1 MKVTASVVAA
11 ASAVALVPPCLG
23 FLPSQSAH
31 IVRSHHAGSGTNADA
46 ASSSTTSPLFVATS
60 ALVDD
65 PTFTRPDTLND
76 GMISEQACTD
86 AASLMRRVNVP
97 VPTTVS
103 ATGEVGI
110 SYIHW
115 PASPAAKRANGGATL
130 PIVLVHGFDSSCL
143 EYRRLGPK
151 LAALGIDAYAVD
163 LLGWGYSQLEGV
175 ESFSAQAKVDAL
187 KGFWT
192 AVGNDAPVCVAGAS
206 LGGAAAIEF
215 ASANPDIVKG
225 SVFIDAQGFVDGVGP
240 MAMLPKPVARLGVK
254 VLKSV
259 PLRSSANTMSYYD
272 ADTYA
277 TDDALKVGRMHC
289 LRDGW
294 EDALVSF
301 MLSGGFSPSQKVA
314 QIEAP
319 SLVLWGRQDEIL
331 EKEFAQR
338 FLDTLPDASLQWI
351 EECGHV
357 PHLEQ
362 PEETAKAIS
371 EFLRSDKFG
380 GITSPAASVSGE
392 LIGGLESDTVK
403 IVGGITG
410 ALAAAAAA
418 ATLGGAEAI
427 FGQIF

>member
-1 MKVTASVVAA
+1 
-11 ASAVALVPPCLG
+11 
-23 FLPSQSAH
+23 
-31 IVRSHHAGSGTNADA
+31 
-46 ASSSTTSPLFVATS
+46 
-60 ALVDD
+60 
-65 PTFTRPDTLND
+65 
-76 GMISEQACTD
+76 MISEQACTD

-97 VPTTVS
+97 VPATVS

-115 PASPAAKRANGGATL
+115 PASRAAKRANGGPTL
-130 PIVLVHGFDSSCL
+130 PLVLVHGFDSSCL

-151 LAALGIDAYAVD
+151 LAALGVDVYAVD
-163 LLGWGYSQLEGV
+163 LLGWGYTQLEGV
-175 ESFSAQAKVDAL
+175 ESFSAQSKVDAL

-192 AVGNDAPVCVAGAS
+192 AVGSDAPVCVAGAS

-225 SVFIDAQGFVDGVGP
+225 AVFIDAQGFVDGVGP
-240 MAMLPKPVARLGVK
+240 MAMLPKPVAKLGVK

-272 ADTYA
+272 ADTFA

-319 SLVLWGRQDEIL
+319 SLVLWGRQDGIL

-362 PEETAKAIS
+362 PEETARVIS
-371 EFLRSDKFG
+371 EFLRSEKFG
-380 GITSPAASVSGE
+380 GAATPSSASGD
-392 LIGGLESDTVK
+392 LIGGLEPDTVK

>member
-1 MKVTASVVAA
+1 MKVTATVVAA
-11 ASAVALVPPCLG
+11 ASAVALVPNPCLG
-23 FLPSQSAH
+23 FLQSQSAH
-31 IVRSHHAGSGTNADA
+31 VVR
-46 ASSSTTSPLFVATS
+46 SPLFVATS

-65 PTFTRPDTLND
+65 PTFTKPDTLND

-86 AASLMRRVNVP
+86 AANLMRRVNVP

-115 PASPAAKRANGGATL
+115 PASPAAKRANGGSTL

-151 LAALGIDAYAVD
+151 LAALGIDTYAVD

-215 ASANPDIVKG
+215 ASANPDVVKG

-294 EDALVSF
+294 EEALVSF
-301 MLSGGFSPSQKVA
+301 MLSGGFSPSQKVS

-380 GITSPAASVSGE
+380 GITSPASASGE